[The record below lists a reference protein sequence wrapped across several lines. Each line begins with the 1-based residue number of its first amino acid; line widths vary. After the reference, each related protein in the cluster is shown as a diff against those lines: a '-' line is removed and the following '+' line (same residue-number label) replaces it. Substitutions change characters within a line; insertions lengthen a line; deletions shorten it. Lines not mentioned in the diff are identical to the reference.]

1 MKERIADLDEKFE
14 EGMTNVVSDPEH
26 SFEVGKLICKI
37 SDELQIEHSMAKGYL
52 LQAYSGFFIG
62 LHDRAFEYVNMA
74 LPIFIKYDDKKNLAA
89 SYNTLG
95 FIYNYFDDHSKRLYV
110 NLQSLKIRKEIGDED
125 GFMRSL
131 NNTGDAYLSLGKNAE
146 ALTHFKKCLA
156 IAKTSDQRML
166 SVVHSNIADSY
177 YRMEQYTKA
186 IKAIGFSNK
195 FANETNFESI
205 LSCNI
210 LILGKIYNKRNEFK
224 KSIELIT
231 KFLDEN
237 TTYIAEDIVDVY
249 KELATAYENIGGA
262 QQSLIALKKHYKLK
276 DEIFKDKQKKD
287 LKSLTFRKTI
297 NDLEDKTKT
306 LESLVNIRT
315 NELKGALESE
325 KIIAFFSRELNDTL
339 TLSDALWKIAEN
351 VIAKLDLDDCVI
363 YLVDHKNKKLIQK
376 AAYGPKNIDYKRI
389 YKPIEIPMGIGIV
402 GNVALTGK
410 HELITNTDDD
420 HRYIVDDVKRKSELA
435 VPIFYKKEV
444 IGVIDSEHP
453 ELNFFNERHLYIFN
467 MISSLLESHFSR
479 LKEQEIKEVLQRE
492 IITLNKNLEKEID
505 HKSKENTELNHKIL
519 IQEKKVIIGE
529 IAAIIAHEMNTPLAS
544 IKAGSEAILFLLNRI
559 MEAQIERPIS
569 KEDLV
574 FILPRIHPIG
584 NEENNRRKNI
594 RKRIQEIESKLNDL
608 GKSFKH
614 EVILLL
620 TKLNITETEDLSAL
634 SKIKNPLNTLN
645 LLYDINSIYGFNQS
659 LIEMSKKTSTSIANL
674 KSFVLND
681 EKKVK
686 KSTQL
691 NSTFY
696 GLEQHVQLHYPEVLI
711 QVDIDKEESI
721 MAYDFQTIQLWS
733 NLTSLILDNAEFGTN
748 PIISFTSFKKA
759 KTFGIKINCQTLKI
773 KKAIFDNDLLSKRF
787 LDFEEHSTKLSLNI
801 IKTILDD
808 HNANFQCITE
818 GECINMTLSFN
829 E

>member
-210 LILGKIYNKRNEFK
+210 LILGRIYNKRNEFK

-297 NDLEDKTKT
+297 NELEDKTKT

-325 KIIAFFSRELNDTL
+325 KIITFFSRELNDTL

-435 VPIFYKKEV
+435 VPIFYKKKV

-492 IITLNKNLEKEID
+492 IITLNNNLEKEID

-584 NEENNRRKNI
+584 NKENNRRKNI

-711 QVDIDKEESI
+711 EVDIDKEVSI

-733 NLTSLILDNAEFGTN
+733 NLTSLILDNAEFGSN